1 MKGKVPI
8 VLGVTVAFIVV
19 LEIIFV
25 SFTLLRSNNAATQSN
40 GNAMRSTMNVDEQS
54 ITLLT
59 IVTTYPNFFPADS
72 KCRKSYTE
80 LFGKEDGYFR
90 KDSPCTITVTFTHK
104 GFAEKTVD
112 LQRWDKEK
120 KTLVSAEKTESKSTI
135 SPEQFANV
143 KNAIVNNDT
152 FKNWNDNVAISA
164 SNTKITVQHS
174 HGARMLMSNVDE
186 KTTAFLPL
194 VDAFKKLDS
203 EVKWDK

>member
-8 VLGVTVAFIVV
+8 VLGAIVAFIVV

-25 SFTLLRSNNAATQSN
+25 SFTLFRSNNSLNQTN
-40 GNAMRSTMNVDEQS
+40 GNSTQPTMNVDDS
-54 ITLLT
+54 SVTLLT
-59 IVTTYPNFFPADS
+59 IITNYPDFFPTDS
-72 KCRKSYTE
+72 KCRKSYEE

-90 KDSPCTITVTFTHK
+90 KGSPCTITLTFTHK
-104 GFAEKTVD
+104 GFAEKTID

-120 KTLVSAEKTESKSTI
+120 KTLVSTEKIESKGTI
-135 SPEQFANV
+135 SPEQFTQI
-143 KNAIVNNDT
+143 KNSIVNSET
-152 FKNWNDNVAISA
+152 FKNWNDAVSIAA

-174 HGARMLMSNVDE
+174 HGARMMMSNVDE

-194 VDAFKKLDS
+194 LDAFKKLDN